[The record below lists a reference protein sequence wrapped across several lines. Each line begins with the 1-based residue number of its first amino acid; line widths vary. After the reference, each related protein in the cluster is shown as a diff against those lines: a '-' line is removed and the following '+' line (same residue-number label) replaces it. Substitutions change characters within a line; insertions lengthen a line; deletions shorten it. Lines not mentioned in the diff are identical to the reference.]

1 MSSRLL
7 IWGYGRVG
15 SAIASQCM
23 ARWSTNIGQSNGF
36 DEFWVLSEKPRPTQL
51 DPSVK
56 WASGNQILS
65 NPSENLTPGDV
76 VLLTVSDSAIAAL
89 AAQCDVAGVTVVHC
103 SGATPRISLEKAAS
117 MVFYPLQTFTADS
130 QIDWS
135 QVPVFTESSADVDP
149 GVLKNIAGLL
159 GVERWMEISFSARQ
173 NLHMAAVFA
182 NNFTTAMAGIAHDI
196 LKAEGLEEDWIRPIL
211 AKTAENLGA
220 SDPWMKLT
228 GPAKRG
234 DLQTQQNHL
243 DLLLNHPQ
251 LKDIYTVMSGYIH
264 HRTNDN
270 DADAPNMD

>member
-1 MSSRLL
+1 
-7 IWGYGRVG
+7 
-15 SAIASQCM
+15 M

-36 DEFWVLSEKPRPTQL
+36 DELWVLSEKPRPTQL

-65 NPSENLTPGDV
+65 NPSGNLTPGDV

-89 AAQCDVAGVTVVHC
+89 AAQCDVAGITVVHC

-117 MVFYPLQTFTADS
+117 MVFYPLQTFTSDS

-135 QVPVFTESSADVDP
+135 KVPVFTESSADVDP
-149 GVLKNIAGLL
+149 GVLKIIAGLL

-182 NNFTTAMAGIAHDI
+182 NNFTIAMAGIAHDI

-220 SDPWMKLT
+220 SDPWNKLT

-234 DLQTQQNHL
+234 DLQTQQKHL
-243 DLLLNHPQ
+243 SLLLNHPQ
-251 LKDIYTVMSGYIH
+251 LQDIYTIMSGYIH

-270 DADAPNMD
+270 DADAPKMD